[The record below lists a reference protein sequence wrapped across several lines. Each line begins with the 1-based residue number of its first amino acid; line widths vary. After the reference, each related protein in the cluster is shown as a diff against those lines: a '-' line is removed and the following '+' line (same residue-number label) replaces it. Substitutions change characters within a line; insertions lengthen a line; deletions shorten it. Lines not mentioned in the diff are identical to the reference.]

1 MALKATNSDQ
11 RRLQTLQDV
20 DTRIVRLQ
28 AKAKA
33 LPQTKRIDEL
43 DALLATLDRAVL
55 ERLGAHDDAS
65 AEVARIESDVQTVE
79 ARLARDRE
87 RLLVVKDAKTATATE
102 HEIETLERR
111 RSTLEDL
118 ELEAMQVQEDAAAA
132 LAAARAEVAQA
143 REERDRLAAERAEVA
158 AGLERELAEARAERA
173 DRVKA
178 VPADLLAL
186 YDRQRERYGIGATLL
201 QHRTSAASGVEL
213 NASEMHQIRQAA
225 PDDVILDPNSSAILV
240 RTEESGL

>member
-1 MALKATNSDQ
+1 MALKATNGDQ
-11 RRLQTLQDV
+11 RRLLTLQDV

-43 DALLATLDRAVL
+43 DALLAVLDRTVL
-55 ERLGAHDDAS
+55 ERLGAHDDATS
-65 AEVARIESDVQTVE
+65 EVSRIESDVRTVE
-79 ARLARDRE
+79 ARLKRDQE
-87 RLLVVKDAKTATATE
+87 RLQVVKDAKTATATE
-102 HEIETLERR
+102 HEIETLQRR

-118 ELEAMQVQEDAAAA
+118 QLEAMQGQEDAASA
-132 LAAARAEVAQA
+132 LASARAEAATA
-143 REERDRLAAERAEVA
+143 REERDRLAAERAEAA

-201 QHRTSAASGVEL
+201 QHGTSTASGVQL
-213 NASEMHQIRQAA
+213 NASELHQIRQT
-225 PDDVILDPNSSAILV
+225 PEDEVILDPNSSAILV

>member
-1 MALKATNSDQ
+1 MALKATNGDQ
-11 RRLQTLQDV
+11 RRLLALQDV

-43 DALLATLDRAVL
+43 DALLARLDRAVL
-55 ERLGAHDDAS
+55 DRLGAHDDAT
-65 AEVARIESDVQTVE
+65 AEVARIESDVQLVE
-79 ARLARDRE
+79 ARLKRDQE
-87 RLLVVKDAKTATATE
+87 RLQVVKDAKTATATE
-102 HEIETLERR
+102 HEIATLERR

-118 ELEAMQVQEDAAAA
+118 ELEAMQAQEDAAAA
-132 LAAARAEVAQA
+132 LAAARAEAGEA
-143 REERDRLAAERAEVA
+143 RAERDRLAAERAEVA

-173 DRVKA
+173 DRTVA

-213 NASEMHQIRQAA
+213 NASELHQIRQT
-225 PDDVILDPNSSAILV
+225 PDDEVILDPNSSAILV

>member
-1 MALKATNSDQ
+1 MALKATNGDQ
-11 RRLQTLQDV
+11 RRLLALQDV

-43 DALLATLDRAVL
+43 DALLARLDRAVL
-55 ERLGAHDDAS
+55 DRLGAHDDAT
-65 AEVARIESDVQTVE
+65 AEVARIESDVQLVE
-79 ARLARDRE
+79 ARLKRDQE
-87 RLLVVKDAKTATATE
+87 RLQVVKDAKTATATE
-102 HEIETLERR
+102 HEIATLERR

-118 ELEAMQVQEDAAAA
+118 ELEAMQAQEDAAAA
-132 LAAARAEVAQA
+132 LAAARAEAGEA
-143 REERDRLAAERAEVA
+143 RAERDRLAAERAEVA
-158 AGLERELAEARAERA
+158 AGLERELSEARAERA
-173 DRVKA
+173 DRTVS

-213 NASEMHQIRQAA
+213 NASELHQIRQA
-225 PDDVILDPNSSAILV
+225 PDDDVILDPNSSAILV

>member
-11 RRLQTLQDV
+11 RRLLTLQDV

>member
-1 MALKATNSDQ
+1 MALKATNGDQ
-11 RRLQTLQDV
+11 RRLLTLQDV
-20 DTRIVRLQ
+20 DTRIVRLS

-43 DALLATLDRAVL
+43 DALLARLDRAVL
-55 ERLGAHDDAS
+55 ERLGAHDDAT
-65 AEVARIESDVQTVE
+65 AEVARIESDVKTVE
-79 ARLARDRE
+79 ARLARDQQ
-87 RLLVVKDAKTATATE
+87 RLQVVKDAKTATATE
-102 HEIETLERR
+102 HEIATLERR

-118 ELEAMQVQEDAAAA
+118 ELEAMQAQEDAANA
-132 LAAARAEVAQA
+132 LAVARAEAAEA

-158 AGLERELAEARAERA
+158 AGLERELTEARAERE

-178 VPADLLAL
+178 VPAELLAL
-186 YDRQRERYGIGATLL
+186 YDRQRLRYGIGATLL

-213 NASEMHQIRQAA
+213 TASELHQIRQAA
-225 PDDVILDPNSSAILV
+225 EDDVILDPNSSAILV